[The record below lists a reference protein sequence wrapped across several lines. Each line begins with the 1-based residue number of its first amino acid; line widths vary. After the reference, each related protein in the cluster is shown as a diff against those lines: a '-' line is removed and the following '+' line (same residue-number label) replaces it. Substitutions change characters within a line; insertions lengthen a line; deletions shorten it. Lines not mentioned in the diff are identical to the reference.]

1 MSKLPVSF
9 EFFPPKTPEGAEKLR
24 VVRQQLYTQ
33 APEFCSVT
41 YGAGGSTQEGT
52 FGTVVKQTLFPKISL
67 VNKPSWLDKNL
78 QSSFI

>member
-1 MSKLPVSF
+1 MKMEKKGLSKNEKNNEFQEFVFRFFSWSRKVATLIYVLSF
-9 EFFPPKTPEGAEKLR
+9 EFLAKQP
-24 VVRQQLYTQ
+24 
-33 APEFCSVT
+33 S
-41 YGAGGSTQEGT
+41 EGT